1 MNAINIVNNASLI
14 FVGNISPYPIVNVVI
29 TIKYNEKQ
37 Y

>member
-1 MNAINIVNNASLI
+1 MHIVNSVSYTL
-14 FVGNISPYPIVNVVI
+14 VGNMSPYPIVNVVI